1 MKSFSLRLGMLH
13 VAALTVG
20 AFLTWAS
27 MFEID
32 QTVRSTGQV
41 IPGARTQVIQAA
53 DGGVLAQ
60 LRVQEGERVHA
71 GQVLAVLE
79 PERARAAFEESR
91 AKEAALQ
98 ATLVRARAEAAGQP
112 PVFGAAFAAW
122 PDLVAAQ
129 TQLWRQRRQSLD
141 VGLSALRETLSL
153 AEEELRMNESLFS
166 RGDTSRVELLRAQRQ
181 VVEIKAKMSELRN
194 KYLQE
199 ARAEAAKQ
207 EEELSSQRYRR
218 EERGSVLAHTEL
230 RSPLDGIVKVLR
242 VNTVGGVLRGGDEL
256 MQISPTDGELLVEV
270 RINPADIG
278 KLSPGLP
285 ASLQLDAFDYAVYGN
300 LHGQLTYISSDTLTE
315 PGANGQQQTYYRGR
329 VRLDTDA
336 LQRNPKLRE
345 VVVKPGMTASV
356 DIRTGQRTVLAYL
369 LNPVLRGA
377 STALS
382 ER

>member
-1 MKSFSLRLGMLH
+1 MKPFSLRLGMLH
-13 VAALTVG
+13 VAAITVG
-20 AFLTWAS
+20 AFVAWAG

-32 QTVRSTGQV
+32 QTVRASGQV
-41 IPGARTQVIQAA
+41 IPGARTQVVQAA

-60 LRVQEGERVHA
+60 LRVQEGDRVRA

-79 PERARAAFEESR
+79 PDRARAAFDESR

-98 ATLVRARAEAAGQP
+98 AAVVRARAEAAGQP
-112 PVFGAAFAAW
+112 PVFGKAFAAY

-129 TQLWRQRRQSLD
+129 TQLWRQRRQSLEE
-141 VGLSALRETLSL
+141 GLGALRQSL
-153 AEEELRMNESLFS
+153 GMAEEELRMNEALYAK
-166 RGDTSRVELLRAQRQ
+166 GDTSRVELLRAQRQ
-181 VVEIKAKMSELRN
+181 VVEIKAKVTELRN

-199 ARAEAAKQ
+199 ARAEVAKQ

-278 KLSPGLP
+278 RLSPGLP
-285 ASLQLDAFDYAVYGN
+285 TSLQLDAFDYAVYGN
-300 LHGQLTYISSDTLTE
+300 LHGELAYLSSDTLTE
-315 PGANGQQQTYYRGR
+315 TGPNGQQQTYYRGR
-329 VRLDTDA
+329 VRLDPDA

-345 VVVKPGMTASV
+345 VIVKPGMTATV

-377 STALS
+377 STALT